1 MASNKKDLKAY
12 VRYDGTG
19 RIVSS
24 SVILQRFKPKDGN
37 WQEIQA
43 YECCDPSCPNST
55 YAGEGNPN
63 GDWIITDI
71 QDVYGGSIISL
82 ETNPFTGVT
91 VEFQNIDC
99 TTGLPIGEI
108 IAVGPSTGGTYDW
121 FIPSAIWDES
131 CDIQSRR
138 ICGFNYQ
145 SAWTLFGF

>member
-63 GDWIITDI
+63 GDWIATDL
-71 QDVYGGSIISL
+71 QEVYGGVILSL
-82 ETNPFTGVT
+82 ATNPFTGVT
-91 VEFQNIDC
+91 VQFQNIDC
-99 TTGLPIGEI
+99 VTGLGIGEI
-108 IAVGPSTGGTYDW
+108 ITVGPETGTTYDW
-121 FIPSAIWDES
+121 FIPDAIWNES
-131 CDIQSRR
+131 CDLQSRR